1 MRNLT
6 EQDINRIVKKILSE
20 QKSTEIMGTT
30 VKIDN
35 NLDSKIYVGDFI
47 YWVTAR
53 PCNVFDKNDCE
64 SFENT
69 HMVSF
74 TNKNDGGVEI
84 KTKKNTITLS
94 KGQVEN
100 LFNKLIK
107 GDNVV
112 VHKDSYFGVPYEVK
126 FQR

>member
-94 KGQVEN
+94 KGQD
-100 LFNKLIK
+100 LAAT
-107 GDNVV
+107 
-112 VHKDSYFGVPYEVK
+112 
-126 FQR
+126 